1 MTQAVASALRR
12 WREQR
17 GWTLTELSG
26 LTGLTV
32 SYLSLIERGLR
43 NPPPQVKVHI
53 ARASGAK
60 VGELFPAEQVGA
72 GA

>member
-1 MTQAVASALRR
+1 MPETVDTALRK
-12 WREQR
+12 WRERQ
-17 GWTLTELSG
+17 GWTLIELSG

-43 NPPPQVKVHI
+43 NPPPQIKVRI

-60 VGELFPAEQVGA
+60 VADLFPCGEQVRA
-72 GA
+72 

>member
-1 MTQAVASALRR
+1 MAEAVASALRT
-12 WREQR
+12 WREQQ
-17 GWTLTELSG
+17 GWTLIDLSG

-43 NPPPQVKVHI
+43 NPPPQIKVRI

-60 VGELFPAEQVGA
+60 VAQLFPCGEQVQSA
-72 GA
+72 